1 MKKIKVLKLNKEA
14 ITELSSQKQE
24 KLQGGY
30 FLSMGQRC
38 SCHNSCDR
46 PNIPQTCCGL
56 PGLP

>member
-30 FLSMGQRC
+30 FLSIGANC
-38 SCHNSCDR
+38 SCYNSCKR
-46 PNIPQTCCGL
+46 KNIPQNCCI
-56 PGLP
+56 P